1 MMVMKII
8 FSSVILVTFL
18 TVKAQNDGGFFNIAH
33 MCNNIDTLDWAVR
46 EGANAIEADLQFDDQ
61 GNPKRFYHGAP
72 CDCNCMCNFHL
83 TCYWFRPHT
92 VCYPLSTNVKNC
104 DAEAD
109 VTLWMRRA
117 ATKYSSKIA
126 LIWLDSKVKG
136 KGYSEETLRDAARN
150 LINVLEDNLFSLGY
164 KGVVLI
170 GAEGHEI
177 ASYFNEVSKTTST
190 FKDRIYV
197 TMDSVTMK
205 TARNNLDFTNFK
217 NIIYNNGMTGCS
229 PRKIKSDL
237 LTAIKDNV
245 DKGVFSAAFTWTY
258 NLKRSMRR
266 VAPYF
271 NGIITNSPPYLNKVV
286 KEKGL
291 RLAIPGERL
300 PEATSSIVEDVPDD
314 EMYDSE
320 EDLTN
325 DSEEL

>member
-1 MMVMKII
+1 M
-8 FSSVILVTFL
+8 L
-18 TVKAQNDGGFFNIAH
+18 
-33 MCNNIDTLDWAVR
+33 
-46 EGANAIEADLQFDDQ
+46 
-61 GNPKRFYHGAP
+61 P
-72 CDCNCMCNFHL
+72 
-83 TCYWFRPHT
+83 
-92 VCYPLSTNVKNC
+92 
-104 DAEAD
+104 
-109 VTLWMRRA
+109 
-117 ATKYSSKIA
+117 
-126 LIWLDSKVKG
+126 
-136 KGYSEETLRDAARN
+136 
-150 LINVLEDNLFSLGY
+150 LINVLDDNLFSLGY

-291 RLAIPGERL
+291 RLAVPGERL